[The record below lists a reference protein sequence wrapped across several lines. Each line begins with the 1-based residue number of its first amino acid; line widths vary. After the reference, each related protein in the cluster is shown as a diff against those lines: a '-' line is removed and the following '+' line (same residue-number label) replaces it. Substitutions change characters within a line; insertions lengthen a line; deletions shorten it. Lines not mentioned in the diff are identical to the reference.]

1 MERFDIFQDITERTG
16 GDIYVGVVG
25 PVRTGK
31 STFIK
36 RFMEQIVIPNISNT
50 YDRERAQ
57 DELPQSGN
65 GRTIMT
71 TEPKFVPSEAVE
83 VNIGENVRF
92 RVRLVDCV
100 GYAVEGAVGFQNEDG
115 PRMVLTPWFDTPIS
129 FVEAAELGT
138 EKVITDHS
146 TVGLLITTDGSI
158 TDIPRENYVPAEER
172 VIGELKA
179 LGKPFVVIVNSVHP
193 EDPATQ
199 GLAAELQAKYGIPV
213 LPLNCLQL
221 TPVQIEG
228 IIQQLLY
235 MFPLRE
241 IRVDYPDWIEELDI
255 DHWLRNRI
263 EGTVY
268 GAVAGVEKVRDI
280 DAVVDALS
288 SLEEVSGV
296 SLQEVNLGEG
306 SVSVQVTTDRQLFYE
321 VLEETSGFT
330 VKGDHHLMRI
340 MKELSVAKREYDKVA
355 EALHQVKE
363 TGYGIVQ
370 PLLNELSMAEP
381 ELIRHGNRFGVK
393 LRANAP
399 SIHMIKVDIMTE
411 VTPVVGTEKQSEEF
425 VRFLTSEFEKDP
437 SKIWEMDFFGKSMY
451 DLVKEGIQSKLTQ
464 MPENAQEKL
473 QETLTKIL
481 NEGSGGLICIIL

>member
-146 TVGLLITTDGSI
+146 TVGLVITTDGSI

-321 VLEETSGFT
+321 VLEETSGFI

-393 LRANAP
+393 LRASAP